1 MRAGDLAQP
10 FETVTPE
17 TEVLAAAQAMAAARQ
32 PGLIVCGDDGHPY
45 TIVPGSQVLRFL
57 IPEYLQKTPALARAL
72 DEQASE
78 ELCRKLERTTVGELL
93 PHPKDIDELPVV
105 DVDATPLEVA
115 AVMARMHSP
124 VVAVVDDE
132 GGTGRV
138 VGAITASQL
147 LGHLLPPGPAQS

>member
-17 TEVLAAAQAMAAARQ
+17 TEVLTAAQAMAAARQ
-32 PGLIVCGDDGHPY
+32 PGLIVCGDDGRPY

-57 IPEYLQKTPALARAL
+57 IPDYLQETPALARAL

-78 ELCRKLERTTVGELL
+78 ELCRKLERTTVRELL
-93 PHPKDIDELPVV
+93 PHPSDVDELPVV
-105 DVDATPLEVA
+105 DVGATPLEVA

-124 VVAVVDDE
+124 VVAVVDEE

-147 LGHLLPPGPAQS
+147 LGHLLPPRPAQS

>member
-17 TEVLAAAQAMAAARQ
+17 TEVLAAAQAMAEARQ
-32 PGLIVCGDDGHPY
+32 PGLIVCREDGNPY

-57 IPEYLQKTPALARAL
+57 IPDYLQETPALARAL

-78 ELCRKLERTTVGELL
+78 DLCRKLERTTVRELL
-93 PHPKDIDELPVV
+93 PHPRDIDELPVV
-105 DVDATPLEVA
+105 DVGATPLEVA

-124 VVAVVDDE
+124 VVAVVDDD

-138 VGAITASQL
+138 VGAITASRL
-147 LGHLLPPGPAQS
+147 LGHLLLPRPDQS